1 MQMNPD
7 TRIWLSKKS
16 GIHNYS
22 LNFWQH
28 FGIHT
33 RRGDHYMCIPVVA
46 CGPEKNEQINALASI
61 VVSEN
66 DKILIKEAG

>member
-1 MQMNPD
+1 
-7 TRIWLSKKS
+7 
-16 GIHNYS
+16 
-22 LNFWQH
+22 
-28 FGIHT
+28 
-33 RRGDHYMCIPVVA
+33 MCIPVVA